1 MTCINRNE
9 VQAPFITYGYLN
21 LVKDF
26 RNLMTQLAYLTRAY
40 MVAVYSGYGNE
51 ESIAKRLYDLPNKF
65 KEKAELIFGT
75 LLSEEFLTLLSLHVV
90 HIQTLVNAIKIGDQA
105 NADYSS
111 QQLYKNADDIAAH
124 YARMNPF
131 WDETQWKALLYNY
144 VGMIIQDAV
153 ALGSREFEK
162 DLDIFDRM
170 LLGALAMGDYQAEGF
185 IQYLTFTG
193 RDVV

>member
-1 MTCINRNE
+1 MICINRNE
-9 VQAPFITYGYLN
+9 IQPPFITYGYLN

-26 RNLMTQLAYLTRAY
+26 RNLMTQLAYHTRAY
-40 MVAVYSGYGNE
+40 MVAVYSGFGNE
-51 ESIAKRLYDLPNKF
+51 EAIAKRLYDLPNKF

-75 LLSEEFLTLLSLHVV
+75 PLSEEFLTLLSLHVTY
-90 HIQTLVNAIKIGDQA
+90 IEAIVNAIKNGDQA
-105 NADYSS
+105 TVDYYT
-111 QQLYKNADDIAAH
+111 QQLYKNANDIAAH

-131 WDETQWKALLYNY
+131 WDETQWKVLLYNY

-170 LLGALAMGDYQAEGF
+170 LLAALAMGDYQAEGF
-185 IQYLTFTG
+185 IQYLTATR
-193 RDVV
+193 RDTV